1 MILAALP
8 WSLGGGLVPVC
19 ENGAMLASMIKS
31 SLQCRLCNR
40 IGLVVLLCIVVT
52 EAAILIPSY
61 LSYERDLLLRLERV
75 SRAAVASNYS
85 TRPNATPQ
93 EILILSRTLERKGVI
108 AGGVLFDANARK
120 VGSFG
125 DQPAIATEALLADKF
140 ITQRSADG
148 RWYDVI
154 WTTDTLKGRYSLIAR
169 LDAADVAS
177 ELESFVWRIIGLV
190 LLISFVVCAATMVI
204 VARKVLLP
212 LLKLRDNLTAASR
225 DPTNID
231 KYRMPNNQTD
241 ELGQVVL
248 AANRLLEQVSVAHRD
263 SLYAMTAMAD
273 RSADAILAYDRYGDI
288 LYANLACVR
297 MCGFD
302 RVQELVSERL
312 PSFDFELGGDP
323 LSLPRSLGKGAYSR
337 EAFLIGRDGAR
348 TPVMINAARV
358 PSDSRSP
365 IRFYASI
372 TDISALRLA
381 QDKLEQQNL
390 ELKGASR
397 AKSEFLANMSHE
409 LRTPLNAIIGF
420 SDIFLHGLFGPLGDR
435 RYQEY
440 AKDINDSGTH
450 LLNIINDIL
459 DLSKV
464 EAGKLELH
472 EEALNLAELVRATL
486 RLLGERAI
494 NHGVRMT
501 EDLPDHF
508 PHLHG
513 DDRAVKQMLINLLSN
528 AVKFTE
534 EGGSVTVSARQD
546 SGAITLTVA
555 DTGIGIHEDDIPT
568 ALEPFRQIDGSLS
581 RQSSGTGL
589 GLPLVKSL
597 IELHGGTLTL
607 VSKQGVGTTVI
618 LSFPPER
625 TVNAT
630 AGTDTRSVA

>member
-1 MILAALP
+1 M
-8 WSLGGGLVPVC
+8 LV
-19 ENGAMLASMIKS
+19 SMIKS
-31 SLQCRLCNR
+31 SLRCRLCNR
-40 IGLVVLLCIVVT
+40 IGVFVLLSIIVT

-61 LSYERDLLLRLERV
+61 GSYERDLLLRLERV
-75 SRAAVASNYS
+75 SRAAVAGSYS
-85 TRPNATPQ
+85 SRPDASPQ
-93 EILILSRTLERKGVI
+93 EILTLSRILQRKGAI
-108 AGGVLFDANARK
+108 AGGMLFDATGHK
-120 VGSFG
+120 IGSFG
-125 DQPAIATEALLADKF
+125 EQPDFTAQSLLADTF
-140 ITQRSADG
+140 MTRRSADG
-148 RWYDVI
+148 RWYDAV
-154 WTTDTLKGRYSLIAR
+154 WTTDTLEGSYSLIAR
-169 LDAADVAS
+169 LDAGDVIS
-177 ELESFVWRIIGLV
+177 ELEDFVWRIIGLV
-190 LLISFVVCAATMVI
+190 LLISTVVCAVTMAV
-204 VARKVLLP
+204 VGRKVLLP
-212 LLKLRDNLTAASR
+212 LLDLRDNLTAASR
-225 DPTNID
+225 DPTNIE
-231 KYRMPNNQTD
+231 KYRMPNKHTD

-273 RSADAILAYDRYGDI
+273 RSADAILAYDRYGDV

-302 RVQELVSERL
+302 RVQDLSSEHL
-312 PSFDFELGGDP
+312 PRFDFELGGDP
-323 LSLPRSLGKGAYSR
+323 LSLPRSLAKGAYSR
-337 EAFLIGRDGAR
+337 EAILIGREGKR

-372 TDISALRLA
+372 TDISALRHA
-381 QDKLEQQNL
+381 QEKLEQQNV
-390 ELKGASR
+390 ELKSANRS
-397 AKSEFLANMSHE
+397 KSEFLANMSHE

-420 SDIFLHGLFGPLGDR
+420 SDIFLSGLFGPLGDP

-464 EAGKLELH
+464 EAGKMELS
-472 EEALNLAELVRATL
+472 EADLDVVDLVRSAV
-486 RLLGERAI
+486 RLVRERASNGGLHI
-494 NHGVRMT
+494 T
-501 EDLPDHF
+501 EDLPDHL
-508 PHLHG
+508 PSLHG

-528 AVKFTE
+528 AMKFTE

-546 SGAITLTVA
+546 AGAITLTVT
-555 DTGIGIHEDDIPT
+555 DTGIGMREDEIPT

-581 RQSSGTGL
+581 RQTTGTGL

-597 IELHGGTLTL
+597 IELHDGTLTL

-625 TVNAT
+625 TIA
-630 AGTDTRSVA
+630 ASEDADKRSVA